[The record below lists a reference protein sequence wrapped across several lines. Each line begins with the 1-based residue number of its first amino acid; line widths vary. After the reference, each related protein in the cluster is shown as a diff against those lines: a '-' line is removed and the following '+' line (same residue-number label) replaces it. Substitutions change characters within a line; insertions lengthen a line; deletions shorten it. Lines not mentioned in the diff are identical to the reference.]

1 MTEGLR
7 ECDTHAFDGV
17 RAFGRGGC
25 VAKTSGRGEG
35 LSVRAR
41 VNVPGRGKLQDT
53 DLKRCWAARLARD
66 LVLIWPFVG
75 NVSSRGRGCSG
86 CEGQGAG

>member
-41 VNVPGRGKLQDT
+41 VNVPGRGKLQET
-53 DLKRCWAARLARD
+53 DLKRVLGGTAGKG
-66 LVLIWPFVG
+66 LVFIWPFVG
-75 NVSSRGRGCSG
+75 GVSSRGMWL
-86 CEGQGAG
+86 